1 LAATPSSG
9 TQSRLADAMSERLRQ
24 IVSGPDED
32 ISLAEAALLI
42 AGHGYPD
49 LNVAAYLS
57 RIEELAHM
65 LSMRIGEDA
74 TPLERIADLN
84 QFLFGDLGF
93 AANSED
99 YYDPRN
105 SFLNEV
111 LERRTGI
118 PITLSVIYMELG
130 RKIGLP
136 LEGVSFPGHFLVRCP
151 VPEGAVVLDP
161 YSSGISLGLPDLQKR
176 LREVRGGEVSRAIV
190 AELLVPASNKEI
202 IVRLLRNLKAI
213 YLREHKLDE
222 ALPIVDWIIATVPEQ
237 TPELRDRGMIYQELE
252 CSRAALADFEAYLK
266 LSPSCE
272 DADDI
277 RRRIIEL
284 QQDVARLN

>member
-1 LAATPSSG
+1 MPSTAT
-9 TQSRLADAMSERLRQ
+9 QRRLAQTLSERLRQ
-24 IVSGPDED
+24 IVSGPDEE

-42 AGHGYPD
+42 AGHVYPD

-57 RIEELAHM
+57 RIEELAYR
-65 LSMRIGEDA
+65 LR
-74 TPLERIADLN
+74 LRIAEDETITGRISALN
-84 QFLFGDLGF
+84 QYLFGDLGF
-93 AANSED
+93 APNLED

-118 PITLSVIYMELG
+118 PITLCVIYIELG

-136 LEGVSFPGHFLVRCP
+136 LQGVSFPGHFLVKCA

-161 YSSGISLGLPDLQKR
+161 YSGGISLGLNDLQKR
-176 LREVRGGEVSRAIV
+176 LRDVRGGEVSRAIV

-213 YLREHKLDE
+213 YLRQHDLDN
-222 ALPIVDWIIATVPEQ
+222 ALPIMNWIITIVPDQ
-237 TPELRDRGMIYQELE
+237 VPELRDRGMIYQELE
-252 CSRAALADFEAYLK
+252 CFRAALADFEEYLK
-266 LSPSCE
+266 RSPSCD

-277 RRRIIEL
+277 RGRIIEL
-284 QQDVARLN
+284 RREAARLN

>member
-1 LAATPSSG
+1 
-9 TQSRLADAMSERLRQ
+9 MSERLRQ

-57 RIEELAHM
+57 RIEELTYV
-65 LSMRIGEDA
+65 LRLRINEDDSF
-74 TPLERIADLN
+74 PERISALN

-93 AANSED
+93 APNSGD

-118 PITLSVIYMELG
+118 PITLCVIYMELG

-136 LEGVSFPGHFLVRCP
+136 LQGVSFPGHFLVKCA
-151 VPEGAVVLDP
+151 VPDGAVVLDP
-161 YSSGISLGLPDLQKR
+161 YSGGISLGLVDLQKR

-190 AELLVPASNKEI
+190 AELLVSASNKEI

-213 YLREHKLDE
+213 YLRGHNLDR
-222 ALPIVDWIIATVPEQ
+222 ALPIVNWIIATMPEQ
-237 TPELRDRGMIYQELE
+237 TPELRDRGMLYQELE
-252 CSRAALADFEAYLK
+252 CSRAALADFEEYLK
-266 LSPSCE
+266 RSPSCE

-284 QQDVARLN
+284 RREAARLN

>member
-1 LAATPSSG
+1 
-9 TQSRLADAMSERLRQ
+9 MSERLRQ
-24 IVSGPDED
+24 IVSGPDDD

-42 AGHGYPD
+42 AGHGYPQ
-49 LNVAAYLS
+49 LNVPAYLS
-57 RIEELAHM
+57 RIEELASM
-65 LSMRIGEDA
+65 LRLRIDEEDSV
-74 TPLERIADLN
+74 PERISVLN

-93 AANSED
+93 AANSDD

-111 LERRTGI
+111 LERRRGI

-136 LEGVSFPGHFLVRCP
+136 LQGVSFPGHFLVKCA

-161 YSSGISLGLPDLQKR
+161 YSGGISLGLQDLQQR

-190 AELLVPASNKEI
+190 TELLVSASNKEI

-213 YLREHKLDE
+213 YLREHNLDK
-222 ALPIVDWIIATVPEQ
+222 ALPIVNWIIATVPEQ

-252 CSRAALADFEAYLK
+252 CPRAALVDFETYLK
-266 LSPSCE
+266 LSPTCE

-277 RRRIIEL
+277 RGRIIEL
-284 QQDVARLN
+284 RKEVARLN

>member
-1 LAATPSSG
+1 MAATPLSA
-9 TQSRLADAMSERLRQ
+9 TQNRLAETMSERLRQ

-49 LNVAAYLS
+49 LNVNAYLS
-57 RIEELAHM
+57 RIEELAYR
-65 LSMRIGEDA
+65 LRLIIDEGDSV
-74 TPLERIADLN
+74 PERISALN

-93 AANSED
+93 APNSDD

-118 PITLSVIYMELG
+118 PITLCVIYLELG

-136 LEGVSFPGHFLVRCP
+136 LQGVSFPGHFLVKCA

-161 YSSGISLGLPDLQKR
+161 YSGGISLGLQDLQKR

-190 AELLVPASNKEI
+190 AELLVSASNKEI

-213 YLREHKLDE
+213 YLREHKLDR
-222 ALPIVDWIIATVPEQ
+222 ALPIVDWIIATMPEQ

-252 CSRAALADFEAYLK
+252 CSRAALADFEEYLK
-266 LSPSCE
+266 RLPDCD
-272 DADDI
+272 DAEDI
-277 RRRIIEL
+277 RTRIVEL
-284 QQDVARLN
+284 RLEAARLN

>member
-1 LAATPSSG
+1 
-9 TQSRLADAMSERLRQ
+9 MSERLRQ

-57 RIEELAHM
+57 RIEELAYM
-65 LSMRIGEDA
+65 LRLRIDEDDSIS
-74 TPLERIADLN
+74 ERISALN
-84 QFLFGDLGF
+84 QFLFGELGF
-93 AANSED
+93 APASDD

-130 RKIGLP
+130 RKVGLP
-136 LEGVSFPGHFLVRCP
+136 LQGVSFPGHFLVKCA

-161 YSSGISLGLPDLQKR
+161 YSGGISLGLPDLQKR
-176 LREVRGGEVSRAIV
+176 LREVQGGEVSRAIV
-190 AELLVPASNKEI
+190 AELLVSASNKEI

-213 YLREHKLDE
+213 YLREHKLDK
-222 ALPIVDWIIATVPEQ
+222 ALPIMNWIIATMPEQ

-252 CSRAALADFEAYLK
+252 CPRAALTDFETYLQ
-266 LSPSCE
+266 LSPGSD
-272 DADDI
+272 DAGDM
-277 RRRIIEL
+277 RERIIEL
-284 QQDVARLN
+284 RKEVARLN

>member
-1 LAATPSSG
+1 
-9 TQSRLADAMSERLRQ
+9 MSERLRQ

-65 LSMRIGEDA
+65 LRLRIDEDDSI
-74 TPLERIADLN
+74 PERISALN
-84 QFLFGDLGF
+84 QFLFGELGF
-93 AANSED
+93 AANSDD

-130 RKIGLP
+130 RKVGLP
-136 LEGVSFPGHFLVRCP
+136 LQGVSFPGHFLVKCA

-161 YSSGISLGLPDLQKR
+161 YSGGISLGLPDLQKR
-176 LREVRGGEVSRAIV
+176 LREVQGGEVSRAIV
-190 AELLVPASNKEI
+190 AELLVSATNKEI

-213 YLREHKLDE
+213 YLREHKLDK
-222 ALPIVDWIIATVPEQ
+222 ALPIMNWIIATMPEQ

-252 CSRAALADFEAYLK
+252 CPRAALTDFETYLQV
-266 LSPSCE
+266 SPGSD
-272 DADDI
+272 DAGDI
-277 RRRIIEL
+277 RGRIIEL
-284 QQDVARLN
+284 RKEVARLN

>member
-1 LAATPSSG
+1 
-9 TQSRLADAMSERLRQ
+9 MSERLRQ

-57 RIEELAHM
+57 RIEELAYM
-65 LSMRIGEDA
+65 LRLRIDEDDSI
-74 TPLERIADLN
+74 PERISALN
-84 QFLFGDLGF
+84 QFLFGELGF
-93 AANSED
+93 AAASDD

-130 RKIGLP
+130 RKVGLP
-136 LEGVSFPGHFLVRCP
+136 LQGVSFPGHFLVKCA

-161 YSSGISLGLPDLQKR
+161 YSGGISLGLPDLQKR
-176 LREVRGGEVSRAIV
+176 LREVQGGEVSRAIV
-190 AELLVPASNKEI
+190 AELLVSASNKEI

-213 YLREHKLDE
+213 YLREHKLDK
-222 ALPIVDWIIATVPEQ
+222 ALPIMNWIIATLPEQ
-237 TPELRDRGMIYQELE
+237 TAELRDRGMIYQELE
-252 CSRAALADFEAYLK
+252 CPRAALTDFETYLQ
-266 LSPSCE
+266 LSPGSD
-272 DADDI
+272 DAGDI
-277 RRRIIEL
+277 RTRIIEL
-284 QQDVARLN
+284 RKEVARLN

>member
-1 LAATPSSG
+1 
-9 TQSRLADAMSERLRQ
+9 MSERLRQ

-57 RIEELAHM
+57 RIEELAYM
-65 LSMRIGEDA
+65 LRLRIDEDDSI
-74 TPLERIADLN
+74 PERISALN
-84 QFLFGDLGF
+84 QFLFGELKF
-93 AANSED
+93 APASDD

-130 RKIGLP
+130 RKVGLP
-136 LEGVSFPGHFLVRCP
+136 LQGVSFPGHFLVKCA

-161 YSSGISLGLPDLQKR
+161 YSGGISLGLPDLQKR
-176 LREVRGGEVSRAIV
+176 LREVQGGEVSRAIV
-190 AELLVPASNKEI
+190 AELLVSASNKEI

-213 YLREHKLDE
+213 YLREQKLDK
-222 ALPIVDWIIATVPEQ
+222 ALPIMNWIIATMPEQ

-252 CSRAALADFEAYLK
+252 CPRAALTDFETYLQ
-266 LSPSCE
+266 LSPGSD
-272 DADDI
+272 DAGDM
-277 RRRIIEL
+277 RERIIEL
-284 QQDVARLN
+284 RKEVARLN

>member
-1 LAATPSSG
+1 
-9 TQSRLADAMSERLRQ
+9 MSERLRQ

-57 RIEELAHM
+57 RIEELAYM
-65 LSMRIGEDA
+65 LRLRIDEDDSI
-74 TPLERIADLN
+74 PDRISALN
-84 QFLFGDLGF
+84 QFLFGELGF
-93 AANSED
+93 APASDD

-130 RKIGLP
+130 RKVGLP
-136 LEGVSFPGHFLVRCP
+136 LQGVSFPGHFLVKCA

-161 YSSGISLGLPDLQKR
+161 YSGGISLGLPDLQKR
-176 LREVRGGEVSRAIV
+176 LREVQGGEVSRAIV
-190 AELLVPASNKEI
+190 AELLVSASNKEI

-213 YLREHKLDE
+213 YLREHKLDK
-222 ALPIVDWIIATVPEQ
+222 ALPIMNWIIATMPEQ

-252 CSRAALADFEAYLK
+252 CPRAALTDFETYLQ
-266 LSPSCE
+266 LSPGSD
-272 DADDI
+272 DAGDM
-277 RRRIIEL
+277 RERIIEL
-284 QQDVARLN
+284 RKEVARLN

>member
-1 LAATPSSG
+1 
-9 TQSRLADAMSERLRQ
+9 MSERLQQ

-57 RIEELAHM
+57 RIEELAYM
-65 LSMRIGEDA
+65 LRLRIDEDDSI
-74 TPLERIADLN
+74 PERISALN
-84 QFLFGDLGF
+84 QFLFGELGF
-93 AANSED
+93 AAASDD

-130 RKIGLP
+130 RKVGLP
-136 LEGVSFPGHFLVRCP
+136 LQGVSFPGHFLVKCV

-161 YSSGISLGLPDLQKR
+161 YSGGISLGLPDLQKR
-176 LREVRGGEVSRAIV
+176 LREVQGGEVSRAIV
-190 AELLVPASNKEI
+190 AELLVSASNKEI

-213 YLREHKLDE
+213 YLREHKLDK
-222 ALPIVDWIIATVPEQ
+222 ALPIMNWIIATLPEQ
-237 TPELRDRGMIYQELE
+237 TAELRDRGMIYQELE
-252 CSRAALADFEAYLK
+252 CPRAALTDFETYLQ
-266 LSPSCE
+266 LSPGSD
-272 DADDI
+272 DAGDI
-277 RRRIIEL
+277 RTRIIEL
-284 QQDVARLN
+284 RKEVARLN

>member
-1 LAATPSSG
+1 
-9 TQSRLADAMSERLRQ
+9 MSERLRQ

-57 RIEELAHM
+57 RIEELAYM
-65 LSMRIGEDA
+65 LNLRIDEDDSV
-74 TPLERIADLN
+74 PERISALN

-93 AANSED
+93 APNPED

-118 PITLSVIYMELG
+118 PITLCVIYMELG

-136 LEGVSFPGHFLVRCP
+136 LQGVSFPGHFLVKCA
-151 VPEGAVVLDP
+151 VPEGAIVLDP
-161 YSSGISLGLPDLQKR
+161 YSGGISLGLADLQKR

-190 AELLVPASNKEI
+190 AELLVSASNKEI
-202 IVRLLRNLKAI
+202 VVRLLRNLKAI
-213 YLREHKLDE
+213 YLRGHNLDR
-222 ALPIVDWIIATVPEQ
+222 ALPIVNWIVATMPEQ
-237 TPELRDRGMIYQELE
+237 IPELRDRGMIYRELE
-252 CSRAALADFEAYLK
+252 CSRAALADFEEYLK
-266 LSPSCE
+266 RSPSCE
-272 DADDI
+272 DVDDI
-277 RRRIIEL
+277 RQRIIEL
-284 QQDVARLN
+284 RRDAARLN